1 MATIKKSY
9 GQDAGGNDMS
19 TQVAVI
25 RDYCISTGKK
35 VSQAM
40 VTERWGFT
48 RLSAI
53 IFILK
58 DQLERE
64 GGIYT
69 VCDERVS
76 GLNRFGNKVNF
87 KEYWIEK
94 VKS

>member
-1 MATIKKSY
+1 MARTKKSY
-9 GQDAGGNDMS
+9 GQDAGGNNMS

-35 VSQAM
+35 ITQAM

-53 IFILK
+53 IFLLK

-64 GGIYT
+64 GGVYT
-69 VCDERVS
+69 VCDEFVS
-76 GLNRFGNKVNF
+76 GYNRFGNLCHF